1 VGVTHV
7 HWPAF
12 MSGRLERIIVAHGQ
26 LKAALRFEANSGQWD
41 ENNALSSF
49 ALGGRGRMADHVEFV
64 PDEELERL
72 AKERGPS
79 SVEARMVEELRKLR
93 AKDRQIFA
101 FRVGALPRSVP
112 IGSRAKSTRF
122 AAT

>member
-1 VGVTHV
+1 
-7 HWPAF
+7 
-12 MSGRLERIIVAHGQ
+12 
-26 LKAALRFEANSGQWD
+26 
-41 ENNALSSF
+41 
-49 ALGGRGRMADHVEFV
+49 MADHVAFV

-93 AKDRQIFA
+93 AKDLQIFA